1 MLRLRSAILD
11 TLCNPTCHR
20 IPERSRRVRTQK
32 KQPQDASTSSAILDT
47 LCNPAC
53 LAILPA
59 IGSLSEVEGPA
70 LKKKQP
76 QDASTTLSNPGHV
89 MQACLPSNPT
99 CHRIPERSRRG
110 RTQKKQP
117 QDASTSSA
125 ILDGLSNPGRLSKAA
140 IYFVMERATRKPAS
154 VPHLPVSSS
163 LAEPSTTTFF
173 ISSMRCNRL
182 HCMLRHFFWL

>member
-1 MLRLRSAILD
+1 MLRLHSAILD
-11 TLCNPTCHR
+11 TLCNP
-20 IPERSRRVRTQK
+20 
-32 KQPQDASTSSAILDT
+32 
-47 LCNPAC
+47 
-53 LAILPA
+53 
-59 IGSLSEVEGPA
+59 
-70 LKKKQP
+70 
-76 QDASTTLSNPGHV
+76 
-89 MQACLPSNPT
+89 ACLPSNPT
-99 CHRIPERSRRG
+99 CHRIPERSRRA

-182 HCMLRHFFWL
+182 HCMLRHFFGCDKYHFGNRYASSFWDRWLLWLWLFFWSGRIC

>member
-1 MLRLRSAILD
+1 MQSCLPS
-11 TLCNPTCHR
+11 NPTCHR
-20 IPERSRRVRTQK
+20 IPERSRRVLLLKSQGSLSEVEGSALK
-32 KQPQDASTSSAILDT
+32 KSNRRMLRLRSAILDT

-59 IGSLSEVEGPA
+59 IGSLSEVEGSAP
-70 LKKKQP
+70 KK
-76 QDASTTLSNPGHV
+76 SNRR
-89 MQACLPSNPT
+89 MLRQAQQSWT
-99 CHRIPERSRRG
+99 
-110 RTQKKQP
+110 
-117 QDASTSSA
+117 DSA
-125 ILDGLSNPGRLSKAA
+125 ILGGLSNPGRLSNPERLSKAA
-140 IYFVMERATRKPAS
+140 IYFVMERPTRKPAS

>member
-11 TLCNPTCHR
+11 TLCNPACLPSNPTCHR
-20 IPERSRRVRTQK
+20 IPERSRRVLLLKSQGSLSGVEGSALK
-32 KQPQDASTSSAILDT
+32 KSNRRMLRQAQQSWTG
-47 LCNPAC
+47 

-76 QDASTTLSNPGHV
+76 QDASTT
-89 MQACLPSNPT
+89 
-99 CHRIPERSRRG
+99 
-110 RTQKKQP
+110 
-117 QDASTSSA
+117 
-125 ILDGLSNPGRLSKAA
+125 LSNPGRLSKAA